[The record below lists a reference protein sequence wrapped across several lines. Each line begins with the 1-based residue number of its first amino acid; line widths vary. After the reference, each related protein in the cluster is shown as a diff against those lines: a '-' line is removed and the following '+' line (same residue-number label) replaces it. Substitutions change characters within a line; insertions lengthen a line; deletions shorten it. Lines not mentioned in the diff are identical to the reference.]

1 MMKLQ
6 KILTVAL
13 AAVFSLG
20 VFGYSTANAAGT
32 YKISCKNDAYGMHL
46 GSDYT
51 QIAYVYN
58 ASSVQGVAKANGANE
73 YLITEFDQAYV
84 GNDCLYA
91 GSADTNGT
99 AVVAADVARLA
110 VSAIV
115 GAVSNRID
123 MAYTAKQE
131 SASATGLS
139 FTSHS
144 DGLAMSANKIVG
156 GLSIWGEYSDS
167 DFTNGQAFTSVR
179 LDSMK
184 FDGDA
189 SSYSMGVDKM
199 FGKALVGVVVS
210 NLETDLTTTFNGGT
224 YKQDV
229 DTYGVYLAYKTSIFQ
244 IDLGMGEGDSEIT
257 TTRRDLGNDAVINGK
272 TTADVDYTHARISA
286 TLQRGRFSL
295 VPTASYRTMSMDIKG
310 FTDDRA
316 DDVAGDVVGNFLL
329 FTSGNETLT
338 VTDDKVSARSVE
350 SETMSLGLKL
360 SANLGFLQPYVDVS
374 YDSEDTTKA
383 AYKTEAGTDGNDGEL
398 KASDY
403 DTSLRMGAGVN
414 FMLGNHIKGGVRIG
428 SIENRSDWTED
439 YIAGNISIG
448 F

>member
-20 VFGYSTANAAGT
+20 VFGYSTANAAGL

-51 QIAYVYN
+51 QRAYVYN
-58 ASSVQGVAKANGANE
+58 AVSVQGVASANGAYE
-73 YLITEFDQAYV
+73 YLITEFDEAYV

-123 MAYTAKQE
+123 MAYTSKQA
-131 SASATGLS
+131 SVSATGLN

-156 GLSIWGEYSDS
+156 GLSVWGEYSNS
-167 DFTNGQAFTSVR
+167 DFTNGQTFTNVR

-189 SSYSMGVDKM
+189 SSYSMGIDKM

-210 NLETDLTTTFNGGT
+210 NLDTDLKTTFNSGT
-224 YKQDV
+224 YKQNV
-229 DTYGVYLAYKTSIFQ
+229 DTMGVYLAYKTSIFQ

-257 TTRRDLGNDAVINGK
+257 TTRKDLGNDSVINGK
-272 TTADVDYTHARISA
+272 TTADVEYSHARISA
-286 TLQRGRFSL
+286 TFERGRFSL
-295 VPTASYRTMSMDIKG
+295 VPHASYRAMSMDIKA

-316 DDVAGDVVGNFLL
+316 NDVAGDVVGNFLL

-360 SANLGFLQPYVDVS
+360 SANLGSLQPYVDVS

-383 AYKTEAGTDGNDGEL
+383 VYKTEAGSDGNDGEL

-403 DTSLRMGAGVN
+403 DTSIRMGAGVN
-414 FMLGNHIKGGVRIG
+414 FMLGSHIKGGVRLG
-428 SIENRSDWTED
+428 SINSREDWSED

>member
-6 KILTVAL
+6 RILTVAL

-20 VFGYSTANAAGT
+20 VFGYSTANAAGL

-51 QIAYVYN
+51 QRAYVYN
-58 ASSVQGVAKANGANE
+58 AVSVQGVGSANGAYE
-73 YLITEFDQAYV
+73 YLITEFDEAYV

-123 MAYTAKQE
+123 MAYTSKQA
-131 SASATGLS
+131 SVSATGLN

-156 GLSIWGEYSDS
+156 GLSVWGEYSNS
-167 DFTNGQAFTSVR
+167 DFTNGQTFTNVR

-189 SSYSMGVDKM
+189 SSYSLGVDKM
-199 FGKALVGVVVS
+199 FGKALVGLVVS
-210 NLETDLTTTFNGGT
+210 NLDTDLKTTFNSGT
-224 YKQDV
+224 YKQTV
-229 DTYGVYLAYKTSIFQ
+229 DTMGVYLAYKTSIFQ

-257 TTRRDLGNDAVINGK
+257 TTRKDLGNDSVINGK
-272 TTADVDYTHARISA
+272 TTADVEYSHARISA
-286 TLQRGRFSL
+286 TFERGKFSL
-295 VPTASYRTMSMDIKG
+295 VPHASYRAMSMDIKG

-316 DDVAGDVVGNFLL
+316 NDVAGDVVGNFLL

-338 VTDDKVSARSVE
+338 VTDDKISARSVE

-360 SANLGFLQPYVDVS
+360 SANLGSLQPYVDVS

-383 AYKTEAGTDGNDGEL
+383 VYKTEAGSDGNDGEL

-403 DTSLRMGAGVN
+403 DTSIRMGAGVN
-414 FMLGNHIKGGVRIG
+414 FMLGSHIKGGVRLG
-428 SIENRSDWTED
+428 SINSREDWSED
-439 YIAGNISIG
+439 HIAGNISIG